1 MAKLN
6 VVAQSFNLVWFI
18 ATPWTTYSTPGF
30 PVFHLLPEL
39 AQTHLHWV
47 GDAIQPSHSLS
58 SPSPPA
64 FNLSQHQGLI
74 QWIGS
79 LHQVPKYWACSF
91 SISPFNEYS
100 GLICFM
106 MDCLD
111 LLEVQGT
118 VKSLLQHHSSKAS
131 VLQCSALI
139 TVQLSHP
146 YLITG
151 KTIALTIQTFVRKVI
166 SLLLNMLS
174 RFVTG
179 FLSRSVF

>member
-1 MAKLN
+1 MDYI
-6 VVAQSFNLVWFI
+6 QH
-18 ATPWTTYSTPGF
+18 TR
-30 PVFHLLPEL
+30 LPCL
-39 AQTHLHWV
+39 
-47 GDAIQPSHSLS
+47 
-58 SPSPPA
+58 SPSPRTCSNSSSLSRWCHPTIS
-64 FNLSQHQGLI
+64 FSVVSFSSCLNLSQHQGLI

-100 GLICFM
+100 GLIYFM

-118 VKSLLQHHSSKAS
+118 LKSLLQHHSSKAS

>member
-1 MAKLN
+1 MDYI
-6 VVAQSFNLVWFI
+6 QH
-18 ATPWTTYSTPGF
+18 TR
-30 PVFHLLPEL
+30 LPCL
-39 AQTHLHWV
+39 
-47 GDAIQPSHSLS
+47 
-58 SPSPPA
+58 SPSPRTCSNSSSLSRWCHPTIS
-64 FNLSQHQGLI
+64 FSVVSFSSCLNLSQHQGLI

-100 GLICFM
+100 GLIYFM

-118 VKSLLQHHSSKAS
+118 LKNLLQHHSSKAS